1 MKREPDWETLSE
13 INFLLYRR
21 MTEQLTVALTALE
34 HTSAQD
40 PQREQ
45 AQGAV
50 AAALNMYTAWANL
63 IRHKAGEAPLLSGS
77 QQFHSSDLFQWIAS
91 TLQLPDLPNV
101 DTSVML
107 KGNRAIVQ
115 ESLLLLQS
123 CAHTLGP
130 GVRVTVEQHPRGFW
144 FRVRFRALSDLP
156 ATLEE
161 LFASLRANWRVQSA
175 AFELRSA
182 RDFLSLNNSELYY
195 SVQERDC
202 ELSFFVWFAQ
212 QPGGAAS
219 SQEKARALL
228 DAFNTDDTY
237 QVITD

>member
-21 MTEQLTVALTALE
+21 MTEQLNVALTALE
-34 HTSAQD
+34 HVPAHG
-40 PQREQ
+40 PHREQ

-50 AAALNMYTAWANL
+50 VSALNMYTAWANL
-63 IRHKAGEAPLLSGS
+63 IRHKAGEAPLLSGA
-77 QQFHSSDLFQWIAS
+77 QQFRSGDLFQWIAS
-91 TLQLPDLPNV
+91 TLQLPDLPQV
-101 DTSVML
+101 SGDVML
-107 KGNRAIVQ
+107 KGNRAILQ

-130 GVRVTVEQHPRGFW
+130 GVRVQVEQHPRGFW

-156 ATLEE
+156 PTLDE
-161 LFASLRANWRVQSA
+161 LLASLRANWRVQSA

-182 RDFLSLNNSELYY
+182 RDFLRLNNSELYY
-195 SVQERDC
+195 SVQDHDC
-202 ELSFFVWFAQ
+202 ELAFFAWFVQ
-212 QPGGAAS
+212 QPTNSAS
-219 SQEKARALL
+219 PQEKARALL